1 MMLKQARRLKPT
13 SVHQRPLEIDRR
25 DPNEAFEIDEIEL
38 REAYEVDLKEA
49 CEIDDG

>member
-1 MMLKQARRLKPT
+1 MCT
-13 SVHQRPLEIDRR
+13 SDRWKLIE
-25 DPNEAFEIDEIEL
+25 DPNEAFEIDAIEL